1 MLQDGT
7 KALKL
12 KGAPGERL
20 AKDTL
25 EHAIRAACSRLIKQA
40 AEQGTNAMLC
50 RHGRAA
56 EPSLERL
63 LDFTVSSSAV
73 APENYDTGVRP
84 ECSDVP
90 GNPPACLGELGQY
103 LSIRDA
109 LIEPPINLQQQG
121 RAITTHVGGRLRK
134 GCTEC

>member
-12 KGAPGERL
+12 KGTPGERL

-25 EHAIRAACSRLIKQA
+25 EHAVRAACSRLIKQA

-84 ECSDVP
+84 ECSTVA
-90 GNPPACLGELGQY
+90 GNPPACLG
-103 LSIRDA
+103 
-109 LIEPPINLQQQG
+109 
-121 RAITTHVGGRLRK
+121 
-134 GCTEC
+134 

>member
-25 EHAIRAACSRLIKQA
+25 EHAVRAACSRLIRQA

-50 RHGRAA
+50 KDGLAA

-73 APENYDTGVRP
+73 APENYDTGVCAKCFP
-84 ECSDVP
+84 AP
-90 GNPPACLGELGQY
+90 GNPSAWLEWPGQC
-103 LSIRDA
+103 LSI
-109 LIEPPINLQQQG
+109 LMP
-121 RAITTHVGGRLRK
+121 
-134 GCTEC
+134 